1 MAKTAKF
8 SLLVLVL
15 VAFCGAF
22 SGSADAQYSKGFK
35 LMKAIKDGDYYAAKA
50 AILTGAQVNGRDE
63 HDTPYLC
70 LAAAKDDA
78 SMVYILLEQG
88 ANPDLARRD
97 GENALMIAAEKGNAD
112 MTSYLLNFKADPN
125 EQDRNGETALIKAA
139 RIGDRDIVQKLIDA
153 KAELDHQDYTGKSA
167 LGYATDNRRMRVANI
182 LKKAGA
188 TD

>member
-1 MAKTAKF
+1 MEKTAKF

-50 AILTGAQVNGRDE
+50 AILTGAQVNGRDDHE
-63 HDTPYLC
+63 TPYIC
-70 LAAAKDDA
+70 LAADKDDA

-112 MTSYLLNFKADPN
+112 MASYLLHFKADPN

-167 LGYATDNRRMRVANI
+167 LGYARDNRRTRVVDI
-182 LKKAGA
+182 LTKAGA

>member
-1 MAKTAKF
+1 MEKTAKF
-8 SLLVLVL
+8 SLLALVL

-22 SGSADAQYSKGFK
+22 SGSADAQYSKGYK

-50 AILTGAQVNGRDE
+50 AILTGAQVNGRDDHE
-63 HDTPYLC
+63 TPYIC
-70 LAAAKDDA
+70 LAADKDDA
-78 SMVYILLEQG
+78 SMVYILLDQG

-112 MTSYLLNFKADPN
+112 MVGYLLHFKADPN

-139 RIGDRDIVQKLIDA
+139 RIGNRDIVQKLIDA
-153 KAELDHQDYTGKSA
+153 KAEIDHQDYTGKSA